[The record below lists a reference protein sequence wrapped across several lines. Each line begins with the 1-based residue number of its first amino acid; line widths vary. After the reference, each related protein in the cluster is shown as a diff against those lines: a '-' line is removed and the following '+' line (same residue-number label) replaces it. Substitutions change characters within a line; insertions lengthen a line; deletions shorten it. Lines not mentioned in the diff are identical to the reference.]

1 MQASVLSL
9 LAPLM
14 RALFKVCANGCIP
27 NLKFSSGLH
36 NQHKAQ
42 AIFHCGQ
49 PEVVGWCQNAGMKIR
64 MAASKFRDMAIDD
77 DVLERTLRKA
87 WVLHKKID
95 WATLEPL
102 SVYRIFTIW
111 GI

>member
-1 MQASVLSL
+1 MSP

-14 RALFKVCANGCIP
+14 RALFTVCANGCIP
-27 NLKFSSGLH
+27 NLKLSASLQ
-36 NQHKAQ
+36 NQHAAQ
-42 AIFHCGQ
+42 AIFHSGKDA
-49 PEVVGWCQNAGMKIR
+49 VGWSQDAGLQIR
-64 MAASKFRDMAIDD
+64 KAASKFRDMAIDD

-102 SVYRIFTIW
+102 GVYRIFRIW

>member
-1 MQASVLSL
+1 MQAGVLNL
-9 LAPLM
+9 VAPLM

-27 NLKFSSGLH
+27 NLKFCAALQNRH
-36 NQHKAQ
+36 AAQ
-42 AIFHCGQ
+42 AIFHSGKDA
-49 PEVVGWCQNAGMKIR
+49 VGWSQDAGTKIR

-102 SVYRIFTIW
+102 SVYRIFRIW

>member
-27 NLKFSSGLH
+27 NLKFSAGLQ
-36 NQHKAQ
+36 NQHAAQ
-42 AIFHCGQ
+42 AIFHSGK
-49 PEVVGWCQNAGMKIR
+49 EVVGWSQDAGLQIR
-64 MAASKFRDMAIDD
+64 KAASKFRDMAIDD

-87 WVLHKKID
+87 WVLHKKNRLGNFRTFRCLWD
-95 WATLEPL
+95 L
-102 SVYRIFTIW
+102 
-111 GI
+111 

>member
-1 MQASVLSL
+1 MSL

-27 NLKFSSGLH
+27 NLKFSASLQ
-36 NQHKAQ
+36 NQHAAQ
-42 AIFHCGQ
+42 AIFHSGKDS
-49 PEVVGWCQNAGMKIR
+49 VGWSQDAGLQIR
-64 MAASKFRDMAIDD
+64 KAASKFRDMAIDD

-87 WVLHKKID
+87 WVLHKKNRLGNFR
-95 WATLEPL
+95 TFK
-102 SVYRIFTIW
+102 SVYRVFRIW